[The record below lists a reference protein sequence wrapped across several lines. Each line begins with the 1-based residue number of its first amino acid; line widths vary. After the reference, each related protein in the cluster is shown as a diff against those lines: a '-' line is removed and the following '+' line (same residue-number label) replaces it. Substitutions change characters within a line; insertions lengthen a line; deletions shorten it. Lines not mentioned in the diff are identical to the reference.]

1 MLMKFI
7 SKFKF
12 FFFLFFLNNFCLYS
26 QFDLHIKSGINLSSV
41 SISNNADGFDQPS
54 GFVPAFHLGVILN
67 SFLDEEYSIEY
78 GIIYNVKG
86 YKVNSSGI
94 NVYNYSTYL
103 ELPISL
109 VYKLPSFNDI
119 NIKFGSYIAYGLKE
133 SIRNSIM
140 KEYVKGKIG
149 NHSEE
154 GDTLKPI
161 DFGLNLGADYHRNK
175 IKFGL
180 NLGYGLL
187 NNRPGGGKGNA
198 VRNVSSQFSIGYLIN
213 FKNNEEIK
221 KKQ

>member
-1 MLMKFI
+1 MQIKFI
-7 SKFKF
+7 SKFEF
-12 FFFLFFLNNFCLYS
+12 FFFLFFLNNFYLYS
-26 QFDLHIKSGINLSSV
+26 QFDLHLKSGLNLSSV

-54 GFVPAFHLGVILN
+54 GFVPAFHVGLTLN

-78 GIIYNVKG
+78 GIIYNIKG

-94 NVYNYSTYL
+94 NIYNYSTYL

-109 VYKLPSFNDI
+109 VYKLSSLNDI
-119 NIKFGSYIAYGLKE
+119 NIKFGTYIAYAIKE

-149 NHSEE
+149 NYSEK

-161 DFGLNLGADYHRNK
+161 DFGLNLGADYIRNK
-175 IKFGL
+175 MKFGL
-180 NLGYGLL
+180 NIGYGLL

-198 VRNVSSQFSIGYLIN
+198 VRNVTSQFSIGYLLS
-213 FKNNEEIK
+213 FKDNEEIK
-221 KKQ
+221 KK